1 MIRTL
6 ANTIVRR
13 RFWLVLAI
21 GLLTV
26 FFASQLRHLNIVI
39 DPSAMLPKQHPNVIG
54 TTAAETLFGSK
65 YVVVVGVGAADGGSA
80 FRPEV
85 LRVVADLTRDLAK
98 VPGVKAHTLLS
109 VTAERA
115 RAISG
120 TEADMKVQPLLRNPN
135 DAAEIANLARLLAQ
149 NPVYQNT
156 LMSADKTLASV
167 TFSVVIG
174 PKGFRE
180 VMDKVQI
187 VLDQAKTPQVTVIS
201 SGTAVFFANVERFSA
216 RMAYLF
222 PIALVL
228 IGLVHFEAFRTRQGM
243 ILPLVTALLA
253 VIWSLGIM
261 GAARVSMDAFNATT
275 PILIL
280 AVAAGH
286 AVQILKRYYEEYER
300 LRALH
305 PRDPLSALND
315 RAVVESLAK
324 VAPVMLTAGL
334 VAALGFFSLI
344 TFEIATIRT
353 FGIFTGLGILSALL
367 IELTFIPAL
376 RSYLPAPQP
385 QSKAQPEAGCAESRE
400 NRVWDRLAG
409 RLTALVTQR
418 YKLVISCFAVLAC
431 VAVLAA
437 SNVSREN
444 STKSYFGEG
453 LQLRQEDRVLNQKLA
468 GTNTLYVLFQGSHA
482 DHMKDPAVLRA
493 IEDTQAFIAAL
504 PDVGKTISIVDLLK
518 QMNKSMHAGNDEF
531 YAIPSSQDLVSQ
543 FLLLYSMSAQPTDFD
558 AYIDYQYQ
566 NANLLVWMK
575 NDSSKYAE
583 TMVATIR
590 AYVEPRLPK
599 GVTMQIG
606 GSVPQ
611 TSALSESLVKG
622 KMQNIAQMMGFVFVA
637 GVLVFRS
644 LLAGIY
650 LVLPL
655 MFTVLVNFGV
665 MGLTGIPLNTPNSVS
680 SAMAIGI
687 GADYAIYLLYR
698 IREELG
704 KTKDIDKALAQTMKT
719 AGKAVFFVA
728 SAISVGYAVLMLSFN
743 FYVHIWFGMLIVLS
757 MIVSAVSALILI
769 PALIKLYPPR
779 FLTHRGTASP
789 GGSGTLVTGPRL
801 RPMVRSIAAEAV
813 ATRAIATG
821 TITTGPVAGT
831 VLTSTL
837 VASLVLAGLMSS
849 SGAANSQAA
858 QEVQVEALM
867 EKNYQSTRVD
877 SSTSQASFRLVNASG
892 QERSRVTFGATKL
905 LGDGMANRRVI
916 RFLSPSDVR
925 NTTTLLLENPGKD
938 DEIWVYLPAMKKA
951 RRLASNNKKNSFVG
965 TDLSFGDLVG
975 HRAKDWSH
983 KLLKQESL
991 AGTPVYVVESLP
1003 KTPEIA
1009 ADSGYSK
1016 RVSWVAKDS
1025 LVSVKVEFHDMAG
1038 LLLKTLENSNVMLV
1052 DTKQNKFQPMQVQV
1066 KNHQTGHS
1074 TFLKFEQFVANQP
1087 VSEAYFA
1094 AGYLEK
1100 EE

>member
-13 RFWLVLAI
+13 RFWVVLVI

-39 DPSAMLPKQHPNVIG
+39 DPSAMLPKLHPNVIG

-80 FRPEV
+80 YRPEV
-85 LRVVADLTRDLAK
+85 MRVVADLTRELAK

-109 VTAERA
+109 VTADRA

-120 TEADMKVQPLLRNPN
+120 TATEMTVEPLLRNPG
-135 DAAEIANLARLLAQ
+135 DRGDVANLARTLEQ
-149 NPVYQNT
+149 NPIYQNT
-156 LMSADKTLASV
+156 LMSADKTLATV
-167 TFSVVIG
+167 TFSVEIG

-180 VMDKVQI
+180 VMDKVQV
-187 VLDQAKTPQVTVIS
+187 VLDQAMTPRVTVIS

-222 PIALVL
+222 PIALIL

-286 AVQILKRYYEEYER
+286 AVQILKRYYEEYAR
-300 LRALH
+300 LSALH

-315 RAVVESLAK
+315 RAVVESLVK

-376 RSYLPAPQP
+376 RSYLPAPKP
-385 QSKAQPEAGCAESRE
+385 QLKVLTTAPLALSRE
-400 NRVWDRLAG
+400 DRMWDRLAG

-418 YKLVISCFAVLAC
+418 YKLVIACFAVLAC

-468 GTNTLYVLFQGSHA
+468 GTNTLYVVFQGSRA
-482 DHMKDPAVLRA
+482 DQMKDPAVLRV
-493 IEDTQAFIAAL
+493 IEDAQTYIATL
-504 PDVGKTISIVDLLK
+504 PDVGKTISMVDLLK
-518 QMNKSMHAGNDEF
+518 QMNKSMNAGNNAF
-531 YAIPSSQDLVSQ
+531 YAIPASQDLVSQ
-543 FLLLYSMSAQPTDFD
+543 FLLLYSMSGQPTDFD

-622 KMQNIAQMMGFVFVA
+622 KMQNIAQMMGFVFIA

-644 LLAGIY
+644 VLAGVY

-704 KTKDIDKALAQTMKT
+704 KTRDVDTALAATMKT

-769 PALIKLYPPR
+769 PALIKLHTPK
-779 FLTHRGTASP
+779 FLTHRGTATP
-789 GGSGTLVTGPRL
+789 GGSGTLVAGPRL
-801 RPMVRSIAAEAV
+801 RPSAVNIAAEA
-813 ATRAIATG
+813 IATK
-821 TITTGPVAGT
+821 TIATSPVPGPA
-831 VLTSTL
+831 LTSVL
-837 VASLVLAGLMSS
+837 VASLVLAGLMSG
-849 SGAANSQAA
+849 SGSAHS
-858 QEVQVEALM
+858 QEVQVDALM

-905 LGDGMANRRVI
+905 LGDGVANRRVI

-1038 LLLKTLENSNVMLV
+1038 TLLKTLENSNVMLV
-1052 DTKQNKFQPMQVQV
+1052 DAKQNKFQAMQVQV
-1066 KNHQTGHS
+1066 KNHQTGHA

>member
-1 MIRTL
+1 MIRAL

-13 RFWLVLAI
+13 RFWLVLVI
-21 GLLTV
+21 GLMTV
-26 FFASQLRHLNIVI
+26 FFASQLRHVNIVI
-39 DPSAMLPKQHPNVIG
+39 DPSAMLPKLHPNVIG

-109 VTAERA
+109 VTADRA

-120 TEADMKVQPLLRNPN
+120 TEADMKVEPLLRNPN
-135 DAAEIANLARLLAQ
+135 DAAEIANLARLLEQ
-149 NPVYQNT
+149 NPVYQST
-156 LMSADKTLASV
+156 LISADKTLASV

-180 VMDKVQI
+180 VMDKVQA

>member
-1 MIRTL
+1 MIRTI
-6 ANTIVRR
+6 ATTIVRR

-39 DPSAMLPKQHPNVIG
+39 DPSAMLPKLHPNVIG
-54 TTAAETLFGSK
+54 TTTAETLFGSK

-85 LRVVADLTRDLAK
+85 MRVVADLTRDLAK

-109 VTAERA
+109 VTADRA
-115 RAISG
+115 KAISG
-120 TEADMKVQPLLRNPN
+120 TTTEMTVEPLLRNPG
-135 DAAEIANLARLLAQ
+135 DRGEVANLARVLEQ
-149 NPVYQNT
+149 NPIYQNT
-156 LMSADKTLASV
+156 LMSADKTLATV
-167 TFSVVIG
+167 TFSVEIG
-174 PKGFRE
+174 PKGFRQ
-180 VMDKVQI
+180 VMDKVQL
-187 VLDQAKTPQVTVIS
+187 VLDQAMTPRVTVIS

-222 PIALVL
+222 PIALIL

-286 AVQILKRYYEEYER
+286 AVQILKRYYEEYAR
-300 LRALH
+300 LSALH

-315 RAVVESLAK
+315 RAVVESLVK

-376 RSYLPAPQP
+376 RSYLPAPKP
-385 QSKAQPEAGCAESRE
+385 QAKARTGAIGAEHRE

-418 YKLVISCFAVLAC
+418 YKLVIASFAVLAC
-431 VAVLAA
+431 LAALAA

-468 GTNTLYVLFQGSHA
+468 GTNTLYVVFQGSRA
-482 DHMKDPAVLRA
+482 DHMKDPTVLRA
-493 IEDTQAFIAAL
+493 IEEAQAYIATL
-504 PDVGKTISIVDLLK
+504 PDVGKTISIVDLVK
-518 QMNKSMHAGNDEF
+518 QMNKSMNAGNNAF
-531 YAIPSSQDLVSQ
+531 YAIPASQDLVSQ
-543 FLLLYSMSAQPTDFD
+543 FLLLYSMSGQPTDFD
-558 AYIDYQYQ
+558 AYVDYPYQ

-590 AYVEPRLPK
+590 AYVEPRLPQ

-704 KTKDIDKALAQTMKT
+704 KTKDVDTALFETMRT

-769 PALIKLYPPR
+769 PALIKLHTPR
-779 FLTHRGTASP
+779 FLTRRGTADP
-789 GGSGTLVTGPRL
+789 GSAGTLVAGPRL
-801 RPMVRSIAAEAV
+801 RPSA
-813 ATRAIATG
+813 
-821 TITTGPVAGT
+821 
-831 VLTSTL
+831 
-837 VASLVLAGLMSS
+837 
-849 SGAANSQAA
+849 
-858 QEVQVEALM
+858 
-867 EKNYQSTRVD
+867 
-877 SSTSQASFRLVNASG
+877 
-892 QERSRVTFGATKL
+892 
-905 LGDGMANRRVI
+905 
-916 RFLSPSDVR
+916 
-925 NTTTLLLENPGKD
+925 
-938 DEIWVYLPAMKKA
+938 
-951 RRLASNNKKNSFVG
+951 
-965 TDLSFGDLVG
+965 
-975 HRAKDWSH
+975 
-983 KLLKQESL
+983 
-991 AGTPVYVVESLP
+991 
-1003 KTPEIA
+1003 
-1009 ADSGYSK
+1009 
-1016 RVSWVAKDS
+1016 
-1025 LVSVKVEFHDMAG
+1025 
-1038 LLLKTLENSNVMLV
+1038 
-1052 DTKQNKFQPMQVQV
+1052 
-1066 KNHQTGHS
+1066 
-1074 TFLKFEQFVANQP
+1074 
-1087 VSEAYFA
+1087 
-1094 AGYLEK
+1094 
-1100 EE
+1100 

>member
-1 MIRTL
+1 MIHTL
-6 ANTIVRR
+6 ATAIVRR
-13 RFWLVLAI
+13 RFWLILVI
-21 GLLTV
+21 SLLTL

-65 YVVVVGVGAADGGSA
+65 YVVVVGVAAADGGTA

-109 VTAERA
+109 LTAERA

-120 TEADMKVQPLLRNPN
+120 TEADMKVEPLLRNPN
-135 DAAEIANLARLLAQ
+135 DAREIANLARLLEQ

-156 LMSADKTLASV
+156 LISADKTLASV

-180 VMDKVQI
+180 VMDKVQT

-228 IGLVHFEAFRTRQGM
+228 IGLVHFEAFRTWQGM

-286 AVQILKRYYEEYER
+286 AVQILKRYYEEYGR

-315 RAVVESLAK
+315 RAVVESLVK

-334 VAALGFFSLI
+334 VAALGFLSLI

-385 QSKAQPEAGCAESRE
+385 QPKAQPEAAHVES
-400 NRVWDRLAG
+400 RVWDRLAG

-418 YKLVISCFAVLAC
+418 YNLVISSFAVLAC
-431 VAVLAA
+431 LAVLAA

-453 LQLRQEDRVLNQKLA
+453 LQLRQHDRLLNQKLA
-468 GTNTLYVLFQGSHA
+468 GTNTLYVVFQGSHA
-482 DHMKDPAVLRA
+482 DHMKDPAVLRV
-493 IEDTQAFIAAL
+493 IEDTQVFIDVL
-504 PDVGKTISIVDLLK
+504 PDVGKTISMVDLLK
-518 QMNKSMHAGNDEF
+518 QMNKSMHAGNNDF

-543 FLLLYSMSAQPTDFD
+543 FLLLYSMSGQPTDFD
-558 AYIDYQYQ
+558 AYVDYPYQ
-566 NANLLVWMK
+566 HANLLVWMK

-590 AYVEPRLPK
+590 AYVQPRLPK

-622 KMQNIAQMMGFVFVA
+622 KMQNIAQVMGFVFVA

-644 LLAGIY
+644 LLAGVY

-704 KTKDIDKALAQTMKT
+704 KTRDVDKALAETMKT

-757 MIVSAVSALILI
+757 MIVSAISALILI
-769 PALIKLYPPR
+769 PALIKLYTPK
-779 FLTHRGTASP
+779 FLTHRGTAGP
-789 GGSGTLVTGPRL
+789 GDAGPLVAGPKL
-801 RPMVRSIAAEAV
+801 RPSAASSA
-813 ATRAIATG
+813 AGAIATSPVPG
-821 TITTGPVAGT
+821 TA
-831 VLTSTL
+831 LNSTL
-837 VASLVLAGLMSS
+837 IACLVLAGLMAT
-849 SGAANSQAA
+849 SGDAKSQAA
-858 QEVQVEALM
+858 QDLQVDALM
-867 EKNYQSTRVD
+867 EKNYQSTRVE
-877 SSTSQASFRLVNASG
+877 SSTSQASFRLVSASG

-905 LGDGMANRRVI
+905 LGDGIANRRVI
-916 RFLSPSDVR
+916 RFLSPGDVR

-1016 RVSWVAKDS
+1016 RVSWIAKDS
-1025 LVSVKVEFHDMAG
+1025 LVSIKVEFHDMAG
-1038 LLLKTLENSNVMLV
+1038 ALLKTLENSNVTLV
-1052 DTKQNKFQPMQVQV
+1052 DARQNKFQPMQVQV

-1074 TFLKFEQFVANQP
+1074 TFLKFEQFVANQA

>member
-1 MIRTL
+1 MIRAL
-6 ANTIVRR
+6 AVAIVRR
-13 RFWLVLAI
+13 RFWVVLAI
-21 GLLTV
+21 SLLTL

-65 YVVVVGVGAADGGSA
+65 YVVVVGVGAVDGGSA

-85 LRVVADLTRDLAK
+85 LRVVANLTRDLAK
-98 VPGVKAHTLLS
+98 VPGVKPHTLLS
-109 VTAERA
+109 VTADRA

-120 TEADMKVQPLLRNPN
+120 TEADMKVEPLLRDPN
-135 DAAEIANLARLLAQ
+135 DAQEITTLARLLAQ

-180 VMDKVQI
+180 VMDKVQT
-187 VLDQAKTPQVTVIS
+187 VLDQAKTPQVKVIS

-222 PIALVL
+222 PIALLL

-286 AVQILKRYYEEYER
+286 AVQILKRYYEEYAR
-300 LRALH
+300 LGLLH

-315 RAVVESLAK
+315 CAVVESLVK

-353 FGIFTGLGILSALL
+353 FGLFTGLGILSALL

-376 RSYLPAPQP
+376 RSYLPAP
-385 QSKAQPEAGCAESRE
+385 KAQPVAMPEAAHAQSRE

-418 YKLVISCFAVLAC
+418 YKLVISSFAVLAC

-437 SNVSREN
+437 SNLSREN

-453 LQLRQEDRVLNQKLA
+453 LQLRQDDSLLNQKLA
-468 GTNTLYVLFQGSHA
+468 GTNTLYVVFQGNHA
-482 DHMKDPAVLRA
+482 DHMKDPAVLRV
-493 IEDTQAFIAAL
+493 IEDTQAYIATL

-518 QMNKSMHAGNDEF
+518 QMNKSMHAGKDGF
-531 YAIPSSQDLVSQ
+531 YAVPGSQDLVSQ
-543 FLLLYSMSAQPTDFD
+543 FLLLYSMSGQPTDFD
-558 AYIDYQYQ
+558 AYVDYQYQ

-583 TMVATIR
+583 TMVTTIR
-590 AYVEPRLPK
+590 AYVEPRLPQ

-611 TSALSESLVKG
+611 TSALSESLVQG

-644 LLAGIY
+644 LLAGVY

-704 KTKDIDKALAQTMKT
+704 KTTDVDTALFETMKT

-779 FLTHRGTASP
+779 FLTHRGTAGS
-789 GGSGTLVTGPRL
+789 GGSGTLAVGPRL
-801 RPMVRSIAAEAV
+801 RPITASAAAG
-813 ATRAIATG
+813 AIAG
-821 TITTGPVAGT
+821 GPVPGT
-831 VLTSTL
+831 VLSATL
-837 VASLVLAGLMSS
+837 VGALVLAGLVAG
-849 SGAANSQAA
+849 SGTAHS
-858 QEVQVEALM
+858 QEVQVDALM

-877 SSTSQASFRLVNASG
+877 SSTSQANFRLVNASG

-905 LGDGMANRRVI
+905 LGDGGANRRVI
-916 RFLSPSDVR
+916 RFLAPGDVR
-925 NTTTLLLENPGKD
+925 NTTTLLLENPGKE

-983 KLLKQESL
+983 KLLKQETL
-991 AGTPVYVVESLP
+991 AGAPVYVVESLP

-1025 LVSVKVEFHDMAG
+1025 LVSVKVEFHDTAG
-1038 LLLKTLENSNVMLV
+1038 TLLKTLENSNVTLV
-1052 DTKQNKFQPMQVQV
+1052 DAKQNKFQPMQVQV
-1066 KNHQTGHS
+1066 KNHQTGHA
-1074 TFLKFEQFVANQP
+1074 TFLKFEQFVANLP
-1087 VSEAYFA
+1087 VSDAYFS

>member
-1 MIRTL
+1 MIRAL

-13 RFWLVLAI
+13 RFWLVLVI
-21 GLLTV
+21 GLMTV
-26 FFASQLRHLNIVI
+26 FFASQLRHVNIVI
-39 DPSAMLPKQHPNVIG
+39 DPSAMLPKLHPNVIG

-109 VTAERA
+109 VTADRA

-120 TEADMKVQPLLRNPN
+120 TEADMKVEPLLRNPN
-135 DAAEIANLARLLAQ
+135 DAAEIANLARLLEQ
-149 NPVYQNT
+149 NPVYQST
-156 LMSADKTLASV
+156 LISADKTLASV

-180 VMDKVQI
+180 VMDKVQA

-1038 LLLKTLENSNVMLV
+1038 LLLKTLANSNVMLV
-1052 DTKQNKFQPMQVQV
+1052 DAKQNKFQPMQVQV
-1066 KNHQTGHS
+1066 KNHQTGHA

>member
-1 MIRTL
+1 MIRAL

-13 RFWLVLAI
+13 RFWLVLVI
-21 GLLTV
+21 GLMTV
-26 FFASQLRHLNIVI
+26 FFASQLRHVNIVI
-39 DPSAMLPKQHPNVIG
+39 DPSAMLPKLHPNVIG

-85 LRVVADLTRDLAK
+85 LRVVADLTRDLTK

-109 VTAERA
+109 VTADRA

-120 TEADMKVQPLLRNPN
+120 TEADMKVEPLLRNPN
-135 DAAEIANLARLLAQ
+135 DAAEIANLARLLEQ
-149 NPVYQNT
+149 NPVYQST
-156 LMSADKTLASV
+156 LISADKTLASV

-180 VMDKVQI
+180 VMDKVQA

-280 AVAAGH
+280 AVVAGH

-385 QSKAQPEAGCAESRE
+385 QPKAQPEAARVESRE

-1025 LVSVKVEFHDMAG
+1025 LVSFKVEFHDMAG